1 MNLTLSTCDLCPR
14 SCGVDRAAG
23 ERGAC
28 GADGRLVVARAALHF
43 WEEPPI
49 SGSRGSGTVFFAHC
63 PLRCVY
69 CQNAVIAAGEAGAEV
84 SVERLGEMCLELQ
97 EQGALNVNF
106 VTPTHYAPEARAA
119 VAWARE
125 RGLAL
130 PVVWNTSGY
139 ETVAAVRANE
149 GTVDAY
155 LADFK
160 YADAEL
166 ARRYSHAPD
175 YPEVALA
182 ALEAMV
188 EEAGRPTFDEVDGE
202 PRLTGGVVVRHLM
215 LPGALEDSKR
225 VVRLVHERFGDAVLL
240 SLMNQY
246 TPVLADA
253 AKAGDARAAAT
264 LDRCPELAERVSD
277 DEYELLLDYADEL
290 GVEDYFWQQG
300 GAAED
305 SFIPAFDLS
314 GVREPDRALG
324 GLYPPSLGRPWAH
337 SSAPNG
343 EKRLNSEV
351 SKRVARAEA
360 SLLWHRRRSWK
371 RLDSNE
377 AHRAGSMSL
386 VLPNSMLFR
395 HSERGGMHGLT
406 LPGRRPCRILP
417 GLVCFA
423 QQSDGWNKC
432 FT

>member
-139 ETVAAVRANE
+139 ETVAAVRANA

-188 EEAGRPTFDEVDGE
+188 PKKSNELMAHAYSKLYNIPSTGLRFFTVYGPAGRPDI
-202 PRLTGGVVVRHLM
+202 
-215 LPGALEDSKR
+215 
-225 VVRLVHERFGDAVLL
+225 
-240 SLMNQY
+240 
-246 TPVLADA
+246 
-253 AKAGDARAAAT
+253 
-264 LDRCPELAERVSD
+264 SD
-277 DEYELLLDYADEL
+277 LYDHT
-290 GVEDYFWQQG
+290 
-300 GAAED
+300 
-305 SFIPAFDLS
+305 DL
-314 GVREPDRALG
+314 
-324 GLYPPSLGRPWAH
+324 
-337 SSAPNG
+337 
-343 EKRLNSEV
+343 
-351 SKRVARAEA
+351 
-360 SLLWHRRRSWK
+360 
-371 RLDSNE
+371 
-377 AHRAGSMSL
+377 
-386 VLPNSMLFR
+386 F
-395 HSERGGMHGLT
+395 
-406 LPGRRPCRILP
+406 
-417 GLVCFA
+417 
-423 QQSDGWNKC
+423 
-432 FT
+432 

>member
-1 MNLTLSTCDLCPR
+1 MNLALSTCDLCPR

-139 ETVAAVRANE
+139 ETVAAVRANA
-149 GTVDAY
+149 GTVDAD

-188 EEAGRPTFDEVDGE
+188 EEAGGPTFDEVDGE
-202 PRLTGGVVVRHLM
+202 QRLTGGVVVRHLM

-314 GVREPDRALG
+314 GVREPDRA
-324 GLYPPSLGRPWAH
+324 
-337 SSAPNG
+337 
-343 EKRLNSEV
+343 
-351 SKRVARAEA
+351 
-360 SLLWHRRRSWK
+360 
-371 RLDSNE
+371 
-377 AHRAGSMSL
+377 
-386 VLPNSMLFR
+386 
-395 HSERGGMHGLT
+395 
-406 LPGRRPCRILP
+406 
-417 GLVCFA
+417 
-423 QQSDGWNKC
+423 
-432 FT
+432 

>member
-1 MNLTLSTCDLCPR
+1 MNLALSTCDLCPR
-14 SCGVDRAAG
+14 SCRVDRAAG

-69 CQNAVIAAGEAGAEV
+69 CQNAVIAAGEAGAEG

-139 ETVAAVRANE
+139 ETVAAVRANA

-155 LADFK
+155 LTDFK
-160 YADAEL
+160 YADVEL

-188 EEAGRPTFDEVDGE
+188 EEAGEPKFDEVDGE
-202 PRLTGGVVVRHLM
+202 LRLTGGVVVRHLM

-225 VVRLVHERFGDAVLL
+225 VVRLVRQRFGDAVLL

-314 GVREPDRALG
+314 GVREPDRA
-324 GLYPPSLGRPWAH
+324 
-337 SSAPNG
+337 
-343 EKRLNSEV
+343 
-351 SKRVARAEA
+351 
-360 SLLWHRRRSWK
+360 
-371 RLDSNE
+371 
-377 AHRAGSMSL
+377 
-386 VLPNSMLFR
+386 
-395 HSERGGMHGLT
+395 
-406 LPGRRPCRILP
+406 
-417 GLVCFA
+417 
-423 QQSDGWNKC
+423 
-432 FT
+432 

>member
-1 MNLTLSTCDLCPR
+1 MNLALSTCDLCPR
-14 SCGVDRAAG
+14 LCGADRAAG
-23 ERGAC
+23 KRGAC
-28 GADGRLVVARAALHF
+28 GADGRLMVARAALHF

-155 LADFK
+155 LTDFK
-160 YADAEL
+160 YVDAEL

-314 GVREPDRALG
+314 GVREPDRA
-324 GLYPPSLGRPWAH
+324 
-337 SSAPNG
+337 
-343 EKRLNSEV
+343 
-351 SKRVARAEA
+351 
-360 SLLWHRRRSWK
+360 
-371 RLDSNE
+371 
-377 AHRAGSMSL
+377 
-386 VLPNSMLFR
+386 
-395 HSERGGMHGLT
+395 
-406 LPGRRPCRILP
+406 
-417 GLVCFA
+417 
-423 QQSDGWNKC
+423 
-432 FT
+432 

>member
-1 MNLTLSTCDLCPR
+1 MSYDLPSACDLCPR
-14 SCGVDRAAG
+14 RCGADRAAG
-23 ERGAC
+23 ERGVC
-28 GADGRLVVARAALHF
+28 GADDALVVARAALHF

-63 PLRCVY
+63 PLRCCY
-69 CQNAVIAAGEAGAEV
+69 CQNAVIAAGQAGRAVDVGRLAEM
-84 SVERLGEMCLELQ
+84 LLEL
-97 EQGALNVNF
+97 EAQGVLNVNF
-106 VTPTHYAPEARAA
+106 VTPTHYAPQARAA
-119 VAWARE
+119 VAQARG

-139 ETVAAVRANE
+139 ETVAAVQANA

-160 YADAEL
+160 YADPSL
-166 ARRYSHAPD
+166 AARYSKAPD
-175 YPEVALA
+175 YPDVALA
-182 ALEAMV
+182 ALDEMARQTGAP
-188 EEAGRPTFDEVDGE
+188 EFDEVDGD
-202 PRLTGGVVVRHLM
+202 PRLVRGTVVRHLM

-300 GAAED
+300 GAVED

-314 GVREPDRALG
+314 GVREPDRA
-324 GLYPPSLGRPWAH
+324 
-337 SSAPNG
+337 
-343 EKRLNSEV
+343 
-351 SKRVARAEA
+351 
-360 SLLWHRRRSWK
+360 
-371 RLDSNE
+371 
-377 AHRAGSMSL
+377 
-386 VLPNSMLFR
+386 
-395 HSERGGMHGLT
+395 
-406 LPGRRPCRILP
+406 
-417 GLVCFA
+417 
-423 QQSDGWNKC
+423 
-432 FT
+432 

>member
-1 MNLTLSTCDLCPR
+1 MGCDLCPR
-14 SCGVDRAAG
+14 LCGADRAAG

-28 GADGRLVVARAALHF
+28 GADDRLVVARAALHF

-49 SGSRGSGTVFFAHC
+49 SGARGSGTVFFAYC

-69 CQNAVIAAGEAGAEV
+69 CQNAVIAAGEAGEAV
-84 SVERLGEMCLELQ
+84 SVERLGAMCLELQ

-119 VAWARE
+119 VAWARA

-139 ETVAAVRANE
+139 ETVEAVRANA

-155 LADFK
+155 LTDFK
-160 YADAEL
+160 YADAGL
-166 ARRYSHAPD
+166 ARRYSQAPD
-175 YPEVALA
+175 YPDVALA

-188 EEAGRPTFDEVDGE
+188 DEAGAPAFDEVDDE

-253 AKAGDARAAAT
+253 ADAGDERAAAA
-264 LDRCPELAERVSD
+264 LGRCPELARRVPD
-277 DEYELLLDYADEL
+277 EEYERLLDYADSL

-300 GAAED
+300 GAAEE
-305 SFIPAFDLS
+305 SFIPPFDLT
-314 GVREPDRALG
+314 GVQVPEGA
-324 GLYPPSLGRPWAH
+324 
-337 SSAPNG
+337 
-343 EKRLNSEV
+343 
-351 SKRVARAEA
+351 
-360 SLLWHRRRSWK
+360 
-371 RLDSNE
+371 
-377 AHRAGSMSL
+377 
-386 VLPNSMLFR
+386 
-395 HSERGGMHGLT
+395 
-406 LPGRRPCRILP
+406 
-417 GLVCFA
+417 
-423 QQSDGWNKC
+423 
-432 FT
+432 